1 MPRNISF
8 ALTTQQFKDRTK
20 TVTRRMNWL
29 NLKIGDELTG
39 CVKCMGLNPGEK
51 IERLGTILV
60 VGVRREPLNRMIL
73 DAEYGARE
81 AKSEGFPGMSGAEFV
96 SMFCSH
102 MKCKPSNCFHLSG
115 MNQKEPIMH
124 PDDEDMNNDYAAG
137 GCICAGAV
145 GIVFLIFVASIIGVF
160 LVIERVLNC

>member
-29 NLKIGDELTG
+29 NLKIGDELIG
-39 CVKCMGLNPGEK
+39 CVKCMGLKPGEK

-81 AKSEGFPGMSGAEFV
+81 AKSEGFPGMTGDEFV
-96 SMFCSH
+96 RMFCSH
-102 MKCKPSNCFHLSG
+102 MKCEHST
-115 MNQKEPIMH
+115 
-124 PDDEDMNNDYAAG
+124 
-137 GCICAGAV
+137 
-145 GIVFLIFVASIIGVF
+145 IITRIAF
-160 LVIERVLNC
+160 TYQE